1 MSETMSDWKITKG
14 PIPIDELQAY
24 IQDLSD
30 IRNKEDFPRLKF
42 REETL
47 IITDILCK
55 FKGKY
60 RMVTVDSKGRK
71 KLFDISDPFYSNGTF
86 LYFADEH
93 VEIGWKEYYR
103 HWKQIGARPD
113 VVEWDGMPYIVYSF
127 TKVTGEDRLYV
138 VIGSK
143 PTERLTLI
151 FDEETVIIRDHT
163 RLSGKP
169 TWIVRNAGLVMDARK
184 WD

>member
-1 MSETMSDWKITKG
+1 MSDWKITKG

-30 IRNKEDFPRLKF
+30 IRNKEDFPKLRF

-47 IITDILCK
+47 IITDILNK
-55 FKGKY
+55 FKGKH

-71 KLFDISDPFYSNGTF
+71 KRFDISDPFYCDGEF
-86 LYFADEH
+86 LYFDTDL
-93 VEIGWKEYYR
+93 VELTWKEYYSY
-103 HWKQIGARPD
+103 WKKLGTRPD
-113 VVEWDGMPYIVYSF
+113 VIEWCDDPYIVYSF
-127 TKVTGEDRLYV
+127 TKVVGEDGIYV

-143 PTERLTLI
+143 PTERITIKLDQNT
-151 FDEETVIIRDHT
+151 IIKRDHT
-163 RLSGKP
+163 LTGVRP
-169 TWIVRNAGLVMDARK
+169 RWIVKYAKMIMDARK

>member
-1 MSETMSDWKITKG
+1 MSDWKITKG

-55 FKGKY
+55 FEDKY

-71 KLFDISDPFYSNGTF
+71 KLFDISDPFYSDGTI
-86 LYFADEH
+86 LYFPDEF
-93 VEIGWKEYYR
+93 VELGWREYYS
-103 HWKQIGARPD
+103 HWTKLDSYRPD
-113 VVEWDGMPYIVYSF
+113 SIEWCGDTYIVYSL
-127 TKVTGEDRLYV
+127 TKITGEDALYLT
-138 VIGSK
+138 IGAK
-143 PTERLTLI
+143 PSERVMI
-151 FDEETVIIRDHT
+151 RCDKDTVFVRDHT

-169 TWIVRNAGLVMDARK
+169 KWIIKYAKQISYQMK

>member
-1 MSETMSDWKITKG
+1 MSDWKITKG

-30 IRNKEDFPRLKF
+30 IRNKEDFPKLRF

-47 IITDILCK
+47 IITDILNK
-55 FKGKY
+55 FQGKH

-71 KLFDISDPFYSNGTF
+71 KLFDISDPFYSDGEF
-86 LYFADEH
+86 LYFD
-93 VEIGWKEYYR
+93 VEFVEMGWKEYYSY
-103 HWKQIGARPD
+103 WKKLGTRPD
-113 VVEWDGMPYIVYSF
+113 VIDWCGEHYIVYSF
-127 TKVTGEDRLYV
+127 TKVVNEDGIYV

-143 PTERLTLI
+143 PTERITI
-151 FDEETVIIRDHT
+151 KFDGGTSIIRDNT
-163 RLSGKP
+163 QIG
-169 TWIVRNAGLVMDARK
+169 VRPRWFVKHAPIVMDAQK

>member
-1 MSETMSDWKITKG
+1 MSDWKITKG
-14 PIPIDELQAY
+14 PVPIDELQAY

-30 IRNKEDFPRLKF
+30 IRNKEDFPKLRF

-47 IITDILCK
+47 IITEILNK
-55 FKGKY
+55 FKGKH

-71 KLFDISDPFYSNGTF
+71 KLFDISDPFYSDGTV
-86 LYFADEH
+86 LYFADEF
-93 VEIGWKEYYR
+93 VELGWREYYN
-103 HWKQIGARPD
+103 HWKNVGARPD
-113 VVEWDGMPYIVYSF
+113 VVEWEGGPYIVYSF
-127 TKVTGEDRLYV
+127 TKVTGKNRLYV

-143 PTERLTLI
+143 PNQRLTLI
-151 FDEETVIIRDHT
+151 FDDETAIIRDHT

-169 TWIVRNAGLVMDARK
+169 TWIIRNAGMVMEGHR

>member
-1 MSETMSDWKITKG
+1 MSDWKITKG

-30 IRNKEDFPRLKF
+30 IRNKEDFPKLRF

-47 IITDILCK
+47 IITDILNK
-55 FKGKY
+55 FEGKH

-71 KLFDISDPFYSNGTF
+71 KLFDISDPFYCDGTF
-86 LYFADEH
+86 LYFGDEY
-93 VEIGWKEYYR
+93 VEIGWKEYYS
-103 HWKQIGARPD
+103 HWKQIGSRPD
-113 VVEWDGMPYIVYSF
+113 VAEWGGHPYIVYSI
-127 TKVTGEDRLYV
+127 TKITGEDALYLT
-138 VIGSK
+138 IGSK
-143 PTERLTLI
+143 PTERVMIRL
-151 FDEETVIIRDHT
+151 DEDTIIVRNHT

-169 TWIVRNAGLVMDARK
+169 KWIIKYAKNISYQMK